1 MTGGFPARGSPA
13 ARVEGCVSLTGSRRT
28 SGCLESRL
36 GRSER
41 GCRRRAAAG
50 GLGAR
55 RRGGSG
61 GVRVRGNGLGA
72 ARGRGAT
79 KGGGCRG
86 RAGLGWRLR
95 VGVKLAGVQAGRR
108 WCSAAW
114 ERGES
119 KGASEIESWV
129 SCSAQARERSRAG
142 PLVWA
147 LHGDVAVA
155 AAGEVL
161 GAAGVRGEGWGL
173 QREATGGGGAR
184 PRRVGASARRI
195 NGRNGRE
202 GRRRRRC
209 RWPAARSRAGRGRWS

>member
-41 GCRRRAAAG
+41 GCRRRAAAC

-86 RAGLGWRLR
+86 RVGLGWRLR
-95 VGVKLAGVQAGRR
+95 GGVKLAGV
-108 WCSAAW
+108 
-114 ERGES
+114 RGE
-119 KGASEIESWV
+119 WL
-129 SCSAQARERSRAG
+129 RRSG
-142 PLVWA
+142 VW
-147 LHGDVAVA
+147 G
-155 AAGEVL
+155 
-161 GAAGVRGEGWGL
+161 
-173 QREATGGGGAR
+173 
-184 PRRVGASARRI
+184 
-195 NGRNGRE
+195 
-202 GRRRRRC
+202 
-209 RWPAARSRAGRGRWS
+209 

>member
-1 MTGGFPARGSPA
+1 MTGRFPARGSPA

-79 KGGGCRG
+79 KGGGYWG
-86 RAGLGWRLR
+86 GAGLWWRLR
-95 VGVKLAGVQAGRR
+95 GRMSSPGFGWCGGGVPRRGSEGRGKGRTKSTSGVYVVLRRSLEEAGGCCSWLSTATARWRPPGRFWKR
-108 WCSAAW
+108 RGAWHGRGGSSARL
-114 ERGES
+114 E
-119 KGASEIESWV
+119 
-129 SCSAQARERSRAG
+129 
-142 PLVWA
+142 
-147 LHGDVAVA
+147 
-155 AAGEVL
+155 
-161 GAAGVRGEGWGL
+161 
-173 QREATGGGGAR
+173 GGGGGR
-184 PRRVGASARRI
+184 PRRVGASAR
-195 NGRNGRE
+195 
-202 GRRRRRC
+202 
-209 RWPAARSRAGRGRWS
+209 

>member
-1 MTGGFPARGSPA
+1 MRGGARKRWLDGAGRVGGGGERRRGSSGEVWARGS
-13 ARVEGCVSLTGSRRT
+13 V
-28 SGCLESRL
+28 
-36 GRSER
+36 
-41 GCRRRAAAG
+41 
-50 GLGAR
+50 
-55 RRGGSG
+55 
-61 GVRVRGNGLGA
+61 LGA
-72 ARGRGAT
+72 ARGRGGA

-86 RAGLGWRLR
+86 GAGLGWRLR
-95 VGVKLAGVQAGRR
+95 GGVKLVGVHGGAAA
-108 WCSAAW
+108 CSGVW
-114 ERGES
+114 TRGES

-147 LHGDVAVA
+147 LHGGVAVA